1 MNLVVTGATSFL
13 GVALI
18 KALLK
23 TKHQVYAVVRPGS
36 KNRGALDAVA
46 AESGSEDAVNISQ
59 QERSGSGRGAA
70 AVGGRLRVI
79 ELELEKLDTIEQMI
93 PERCQVYFHFGWDG
107 SGSEN
112 RKKADVQHK
121 NALDGLKALEGARK
135 LGCKRFLFSGSQA
148 EYGVCQTVM
157 DELRPC
163 DPVSEYGKAKVEF
176 YKLAVEQVRG
186 WNQVETEGRPFEYV
200 HTRIFSVYGPGDH
213 LWSLVN
219 TCLNRFQN
227 DEIMELGAC
236 VQQWNFL
243 YIEDLVKGLM
253 ALAFC
258 EEPVGCTGETEENGI
273 YNVAADADATMPL
286 RQYVEKMHELCG
298 NRGKCVYGKV
308 PPNAEGQANLIPD
321 IRKIKEKTGWKPEI
335 GFEEGIKRMLE
346 IECEKKWDMQE
357 VKRVQKADC
366 VQETGQVQGCE
377 HRCIVCGS
385 PLSGEPLM
393 SLDGMPASAQ
403 DIPGAE
409 DVDRDTGVTLHL
421 HQCRNCGLVQ
431 FACQPVDYY
440 RDVIRSGGYSTTMVN
455 LRTSQYRHL
464 IDTYGLQGKKFLEVG
479 CGRGEFLKVLTGF
492 PVEAYGVE
500 HRQPL
505 VEIAVA
511 DGLNVVPGFTEDV
524 DTVLGEHGP
533 YDVFLSFNFL
543 EHQPHP
549 GVMLDCI
556 YRNLSEDGMGLV
568 TVPSLEYIL
577 QYDGYYELIRDHI
590 AYYTFDTLRYLLEHH
605 GFQVL
610 EEEMVNRDTLSVI
623 VRKMPKDRCIA
634 SVHSCGESQK
644 RQTDSFE
651 KGIMIDISGLKAS
664 LVDIRQQMKR
674 LTDELEAE
682 HQSLAIWG
690 ASHQGFTLAATTCL
704 GEKASYII
712 DSAPFKQ
719 GRFAPASHL
728 PIVAPDYYLDHPVDV
743 ILIVAPGYT
752 EEIAGVIRSRFGA
765 DVKILTLRSERI
777 EELV

>member
-13 GVALI
+13 GAALI
-18 KALLK
+18 RELLK
-23 TKHQVYAVVRPGS
+23 EKHQVYAVVRPGS
-36 KNRGALDAVA
+36 KNRAALDAVKTELA
-46 AESGSEDAVNISQ
+46 SQ
-59 QERSGSGRGAA
+59 QTVGAGEEAGAGVTGAVEGRGT
-70 AVGGRLRVI
+70 LRIV
-79 ELELEKLDTIEQMI
+79 ELELEQLDQIHQVI
-93 PERCQVYFHFGWDG
+93 PEPCQVYFHFGWDG
-107 SGSEN
+107 AGSEN
-112 RKKADVQHK
+112 RKKADVQQK
-121 NALDGLKALEGARK
+121 NVTDGLKALEGARK
-135 LGCKRFLFSGSQA
+135 LGCGRFLFSGSQA

-157 DELRPC
+157 DEKRQC
-163 DPVSEYGKAKVEF
+163 RPVSEYGKAKVEF
-176 YKLAVEQVRG
+176 YRQATERVRRWNEEAAAAEAAATEAAAAETAAVEAVTAEAAAVNG
-186 WNQVETEGRPFEYV
+186 MEYI

-213 LWSLVN
+213 PWSLVN

-227 DEIMELGAC
+227 DQLMELGAC

-258 EEPVGCTGETEENGI
+258 GESVGYTGDSAENGI
-273 YNVAADADATMPL
+273 YNIAADVEGTMPL
-286 RQYVEKMHELCG
+286 RQYVEKLHELCQ
-298 NRGKCVYGKV
+298 NRGECVYGKV

-335 GFEEGIKRMLE
+335 DFEEGITRMLQM
-346 IECEKKWDMQE
+346 EKE
-357 VKRVQKADC
+357 QKAMG
-366 VQETGQVQGCE
+366 ETGKRRAENMKC
-377 HRCIVCGS
+377 CIVCGD
-385 PLSGEPLM
+385 PLDGEPLM

-403 DIPGAE
+403 DIPGA
-409 DVDRDTGVTLHL
+409 DQVAQDAGVTLRL

-431 FACQPVDYY
+431 FDCQPVDYY

-464 IDTYGLQGKKFLEVG
+464 IDTYGLEGKKFLEVG

-505 VEIAVA
+505 VDIAVA
-511 DGLNVVPGFTEDV
+511 DGLKVVPGFTETE
-524 DTVLGEHGP
+524 DTVLGVHGP

-543 EHQPHP
+543 EHQPQP

-556 YRNLSEDGMGLV
+556 YKNLSEGGMGLV

-623 VRKMPKDRCIA
+623 VRKVPGHKSDGGQVPA
-634 SVHSCGESQK
+634 AV
-644 RQTDSFE
+644 
-651 KGIMIDISGLKAS
+651 DISGLKAS
-664 LVDIRQQMKR
+664 LADIRAQMEK
-674 LTDELEAE
+674 LTAGLEA
-682 HQSLAIWG
+682 HGRSLAIWG

-728 PIVAPDYYLDHPVDV
+728 PIVAPDYYPEHPVDV

-765 DVKILTLRSERI
+765 DVKILTLRSDKVEA
-777 EELV
+777 L